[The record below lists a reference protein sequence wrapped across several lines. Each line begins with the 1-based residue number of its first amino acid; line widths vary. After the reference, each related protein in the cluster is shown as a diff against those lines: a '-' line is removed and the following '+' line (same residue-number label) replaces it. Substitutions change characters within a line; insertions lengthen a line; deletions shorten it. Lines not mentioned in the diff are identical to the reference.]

1 MTDIE
6 SLRALHEAAT
16 PGPWREGF
24 GKEIIARNGP
34 HPPEI
39 LSASTGDDED
49 WDVAY
54 LDIKDADLALLIAM
68 RNALPDLLNE
78 LDRLRGQVQ
87 RVEALA
93 AEQCDCGDDTCV
105 EWTYGEAIRA
115 AIGGDDE

>member
-1 MTDIE
+1 
-6 SLRALHEAAT
+6 
-16 PGPWREGF
+16 
-24 GKEIIARNGP
+24 
-34 HPPEI
+34 
-39 LSASTGDDED
+39 
-49 WDVAY
+49 
-54 LDIKDADLALLIAM
+54 M